1 MQQQAKRKHTASKK
15 QVKSKQHFLDNERLQ
30 YLLRAHVRV
39 LFEVSVAQ
47 GGALVTAQGLGGQ
60 QAKKQTK
67 SNPKSKQRKTI
78 KKQSKSKQKAKSFKV
93 TAQGLGGQQAK
104 NKQKASKE
112 VRKHTSKELAKA

>member
-1 MQQQAKRKHTASKK
+1 MNSKHN
-15 QVKSKQHFLDNERLQ
+15 FLDNEGLR

-67 SNPKSKQRKTI
+67 KQATKTI
-78 KKQSKSKQKAKSFKV
+78 KKQAKSKQKAKSFKV

-104 NKQKASKE
+104 KQARSKQNSKQKASKKL
-112 VRKHTSKELAKA
+112 RASK